1 MVQGYRR
8 LSKGKGRHNQVE
20 AEAIVAETV
29 KRLTD
34 KEFVASGRSI
44 GIITLNTEQ
53 QKLSAICW
61 TVPRQHHPEIEPF
74 FQSELEEPVVVKNLE
89 TVQGMNAI

>member
-1 MVQGYRR
+1 M
-8 LSKGKGRHNQVE
+8 
-20 AEAIVAETV
+20 

-53 QKLSAICW
+53 QKLVSDLLDRA
-61 TVPRQHHPEIEPF
+61 RQHHPEIEPF